1 MAAMAFDADV
11 GDAVWPAETA
21 IGWVLRMA
29 PTMKNVTPHIP
40 VVEMN
45 KHIVRPKDSTRK
57 KTANITAT
65 VLQTP

>member
-29 PTMKNVTPHIP
+29 PTMKNVTPIP
-40 VVEMN
+40 VHRRDE
-45 KHIVRPKDSTRK
+45 
-57 KTANITAT
+57 
-65 VLQTP
+65 